1 MLRRTVLTMV
11 NFATIAAAI
20 GVLLLFPQ
28 YSGIAFYILLGWMV
42 GSLALVYS
50 PWASRPIG
58 GGTAPVLPTT
68 TDGTPLSAESGH
80 VHSSTIGFC
89 MYCAAPID
97 PGTSRCPACHRA
109 LPHFS

>member
-1 MLRRTVLTMV
+1 MLRRSVLTLV
-11 NFATIAAAI
+11 NFATIGVAI
-20 GVLLLFPQ
+20 AVLIFFPQ
-28 YSGIAFYILLGWMV
+28 YSAIAFYVLLGWMV

-58 GGTAPVLPTT
+58 GGAPPGPASADT
-68 TDGTPLSAESGH
+68 TPLSAATGH

-89 MYCAAPID
+89 MYCAAPIE
-97 PGTSRCPACHRA
+97 PGTARCPACHRA

>member
-1 MLRRTVLTMV
+1 MLRRTVLTLI
-11 NFATIAAAI
+11 NFVTIGAAI
-20 GVLLLFPQ
+20 AVLIFFPQ

-58 GGTAPVLPTT
+58 GGSAPLPAMT
-68 TDGTPLSAESGH
+68 TDGTPLGAATGH

-89 MYCAAPID
+89 MYCAAPIE
-97 PGTSRCPACHRA
+97 PGTSRCPACHRT